1 MSGVMF
7 IGGPRFAATGGGFG
21 CKGSLSQ
28 VRVPLRDLGS
38 NPCAGMDEGP
48 AVASLILLILVM
60 LVLSIFNDRRSI
72 LDSRQMEFLQYL

>member
-7 IGGPRFAATGGGFG
+7 MGGPRFAATGGGFG
-21 CKGSLSQ
+21 CEGSLSQ
-28 VRVPLRDLGS
+28 VRDLGS

-60 LVLSIFNDRRSI
+60 LVLSIFNDRRVGSI